1 MVHSFGDSF
10 PYYICLGTRVYEVLD
25 CRGQEEEQ
33 VELPTEAA
41 APQPTV
47 IPGLDSIT
55 GDLLDLDLSAPA
67 VPYQQAPVAAAPPA
81 AAGGVDLLG
90 DGLDNLVSRNF
101 LEFAINILF
110 LRSFLAFQLGIGAPA
125 GAADPGMQSGIAGL
139 SDIFG
144 MTSSPASYVPA
155 QEVWLPAARG
165 KGLEISGTFSRKNKQ
180 VVMELT
186 FTNRALQQMTGFAIQ
201 FNKNRSGAPTVVQS

>member
-1 MVHSFGDSF
+1 M
-10 PYYICLGTRVYEVLD
+10 CLGAFVYKVLD
-25 CRGQEEEQ
+25 CRGQDEEQ

-101 LEFAINILF
+101 LEFEIKYHF
-110 LRSFLAFQLGIGAPA
+110 LKSRVSRFSSELELQLAPPTQACSRESQVSVI
-125 GAADPGMQSGIAGL
+125 
-139 SDIFG
+139 
-144 MTSSPASYVPA
+144 SSA
-155 QEVWLPAARG
+155 
-165 KGLEISGTFSRKNKQ
+165 
-180 VVMELT
+180 
-186 FTNRALQQMTGFAIQ
+186 
-201 FNKNRSGAPTVVQS
+201 